1 MVLTLSIGIGASTA
15 VFSVVKTVLL
25 DPLPYP
31 DAGRLVRIVET
42 IPPDETPG
50 GVAEERVLME
60 EQRFFE
66 WRAQTKTLSQMGASV
81 TSSATITT
89 ADGASR
95 AVIAR
100 VSANIFPLLGARTR
114 LGRSLVERD
123 ERSDSRVVVLSHEA
137 WTSYF
142 GASTDVVGRTVA
154 LDGIGHRVVGVLA
167 EDFDFP
173 SPETQFWIPLVY
185 APAGSD
191 RERFVSVVARL
202 GDEVSLQDASAE
214 ADVMGRRLAGGRQPA
229 IHRRLRDLAIGC
241 NSCKV
246 RSPRP
251 SPRRCVCSWSLRSS

>member
-1 MVLTLSIGIGASTA
+1 
-15 VFSVVKTVLL
+15 
-25 DPLPYP
+25 
-31 DAGRLVRIVET
+31 
-42 IPPDETPG
+42 
-50 GVAEERVLME
+50 ME

-66 WRAQTKTLSQMGASV
+66 WRALTKTLSQMGASV

-100 VSANIFPLLGARTR
+100 VSPNIFPLLGARTR
-114 LGRSLVERD
+114 LGRSLIERD

-154 LDGIGHRVVGVLA
+154 LDGIGHSVVGVLA

-173 SPETQFWIPLVY
+173 SAETQFWIPLVY
-185 APAGSD
+185 APAVSD

-202 GDEVSLQDASAE
+202 GDGVSLQDASAE
-214 ADVMGRRLAGGRQPA
+214 ADVLGRRLAAGRQPA
-229 IHRRLRDLAIGC
+229 IQRRLRDLAIGC
-241 NSCKV
+241 NSCRV
-246 RSPRP
+246 R
-251 SPRRCVCSWSLRSS
+251 